1 MRRAVA
7 LLLAAPIDVP
17 GQQPQVPPMKR
28 RTLRVLTPTLAIV
41 SLSLTLAPSG
51 ARAQTA
57 TVTLSSQKQY
67 IRGIGG
73 MSHAAWA
80 GDLTATERTLAFG
93 NGDGQLGFTA
103 LRIPVTDG
111 TPDSANVATAKAAV
125 AAGAIVFAT
134 PWNSSGTM
142 ASSQFASYATHLN
155 DFVSYM
161 KNQGVNLYAIGTQN
175 EPDYGSQG
183 GWRAWSA
190 SLCHDFAL
198 NYGAMITTK
207 LISCESFS
215 YSKSY
220 YDPILNDAA
229 ALANV
234 PIMGTHLYGTAVSA
248 YPYPLFDQ
256 KGGGH
261 ERWMTE
267 HYTDS
272 TTDANSWP
280 NALGV
285 ATELHH
291 AFVDGQFNLYTWWY
305 IVRSYGA
312 ISTNGMV
319 SKRGWCMAHF
329 SKFIRP
335 GYYRVDA
342 TASPSSGVYL
352 SAYKGDTDVVV
363 VVVNTNSS
371 ALSLNLTINGSSI
384 TSYDRFTT
392 SSSKSLAKD
401 GKVTASNGALTIS
414 LDAQSVTTL
423 HGTGTSVVG
432 GSGGSSGVTGSGGTT
447 GAGGMAASGGVTGSA
462 GRMGAG
468 GATGSGGM
476 GTGGATGAGGVV
488 SSGGATGTGGVV
500 SSGGATGSGGRMSG
514 GSGGSGGITSSGG
527 ATGTGGALVGTGG
540 IAGSG
545 GTPGSGGKGS
555 GGGTESGGATGTG
568 SGESSG
574 DGSAS
579 GGCSVTGG
587 GSGATALVLGALV
600 LLALASR
607 RRGRGAARH
616 LEGVER

>member
-1 MRRAVA
+1 MIRNSLRA
-7 LLLAAPIDVP
+7 
-17 GQQPQVPPMKR
+17 
-28 RTLRVLTPTLAIV
+28 LTPTLAFV
-41 SLSLTLAPSG
+41 SLTITFATSG

-80 GDLTATERTLAFG
+80 GDLTAAERTLAFG

-103 LRIPVTDG
+103 LRIPVSDG
-111 TPDSANVATAKAAV
+111 SPDSANVATAKAAV

-142 ASSQFASYATHLN
+142 DSSQFASYATHLN

-183 GWRAWSA
+183 GWRVWSA
-190 SLCHDFAL
+190 SQCHDFAL

-248 YPYPLFDQ
+248 YPYSLFDQ
-256 KGGGH
+256 KGAGH

-291 AFVDGQFNLYTWWY
+291 AFVDAQFNLYTWWY
-305 IVRSYGA
+305 VVRSYGP

-371 ALSLNLTINGSSI
+371 AQSLNLTINGSSI

-392 SSSKSLAKD
+392 SSSKSLAND

-423 HGTGTSVVG
+423 HGTGTSSG
-432 GSGGSSGVTGSGGTT
+432 GGSAGSAGSGGATGGGGAT
-447 GAGGMAASGGVTGSA
+447 GAGGMVASGGVSGSA
-462 GRMGAG
+462 GRMGGG
-468 GATGSGGM
+468 GATGSGGRA
-476 GTGGATGAGGVV
+476 TGGTIG
-488 SSGGATGTGGVV
+488 SGGAA
-500 SSGGATGSGGRMSG
+500 SSGGATGSGGTASSGGTTGSGGRTSG
-514 GSGGSGGITSSGG
+514 GSGGSGGTTSSGG
-527 ATGTGGALVGTGG
+527 TIGTGGALAGTGG
-540 IAGSG
+540 MASSGGTTGSG
-545 GTPGSGGKGS
+545 GQVA
-555 GGGTESGGATGTG
+555 GGGTGGAPGTG

-574 DGSAS
+574 DGSA

-587 GSGATALVLGALV
+587 GSGATGLALGTLG
-600 LLALASR
+600 LLALAASR
-607 RRGRGAARH
+607 RRRTGALARH
-616 LEGVER
+616 LERGER